1 MIGLTRRGAAPL
13 LRQVGGR
20 QHASSVHHEDQQSPA
35 SSPLSNPPNELDVED
50 FTRSPE
56 GSSEED
62 DPIIDASP
70 PANKTNGTSK
80 NSSVHNI
87 HGSRP
92 GRANQK
98 KDKAGLTDA
107 KSKTGL
113 KRKSPGPDD
122 EEEQPDWILTSS
134 QPKRPKTTYGSQ
146 SQRSQASFKKVLKAA
161 SPKKSKA
168 SFKRL
173 SRQGNSP
180 KLSPSEPVAEK
191 PAFRR
196 PVPAAINTGQE
207 APSSPLS
214 HPASSSPLGSPIGSP
229 AESDIEEVFLG
240 VPNPSDF
247 SPCPICSEPVSKLW
261 RIDWELEHLRG
272 RRMNLRMQEKFCQA
286 HKEKSAAETW
296 EISKYPTVDWTILNK
311 RLAKQR
317 SKIEEM
323 LTGQRESMFRTELEK
338 RVKTKESKTAAKSIE
353 TGGERGKTG
362 YYGSRGAKVM
372 TEYAL
377 KVFAPKLR
385 KAAGEDK
392 LMASSGVAGG
402 ISGYVQ
408 AVIVPELAIGLI
420 MEDMGIG
427 EQSAKEVLEESE
439 EIGDLV
445 NAEEEDKVVTKPVT
459 PPPTYGED

>member
-1 MIGLTRRGAAPL
+1 MNGLTRRGAAPL

-56 GSSEED
+56 GSSDED
-62 DPIIDASP
+62 DPIVDVSP
-70 PANKTNGTSK
+70 PAKKTHGTPK
-80 NSSVHNI
+80 KSSVRNI
-87 HGSRP
+87 HGSWAGRTNQEKARP
-92 GRANQK
+92 
-98 KDKAGLTDA
+98 GLTDA
-107 KSKTGL
+107 KSKNRL
-113 KRKSPGPDD
+113 KRKSPEPGD
-122 EEEQPDWILTSS
+122 EEEQPDWILNSS
-134 QPKRPKTTYGSQ
+134 QPKRSKTTYGSQ
-146 SQRSQASFKKVLKAA
+146 SQRSQASFKKTTKAA

-168 SFKRL
+168 TFKRL
-173 SRQGNSP
+173 SRQGSSP
-180 KLSPSEPVAEK
+180 KASPPETVAEK
-191 PAFRR
+191 PTFRR
-196 PVPAAINTGQE
+196 PVPAAINTDQE

-214 HPASSSPLGSPIGSP
+214 HPALSSPLGSPIGSP
-229 AESDIEEVFLG
+229 AESEIEEVFLG

-247 SPCPICSEPVSKLW
+247 APCPICSEPVSKSW

-286 HKEKSAAETW
+286 HKEKNAAETW
-296 EISKYPTVDWTILNK
+296 ESSKYPTVDWTILNK

-317 SKIEEM
+317 SKIEEIM
-323 LTGQRESMFRTELEK
+323 AGRRQSIFRTELDK
-338 RVKTKESKTAAKSIE
+338 RVKAKESKTAAKSIE

-362 YYGSRGAKVM
+362 YYGSKGAKIM

-377 KVFAPKLR
+377 KVFATKLR

-408 AVIVPELAIGLI
+408 AVIVPELATGLI

-427 EQSAKEVLEESE
+427 EQSAKEVLEDSE